1 MCDKIKLDCLKMERL
16 SSWRRVKSHTHTH
29 TKEYTYSAA
38 GVCSLNAG
46 QQSAMNHA
54 CSSCKK
60 KKKKRTSKRGQKKQ
74 ANNWQ
79 HEGLQMYEKMKV
91 QKAEAVIRAQR
102 KHTSS
107 WSVSFLQCT
116 CRLGQLLQVA
126 PSLGLTE
133 LSWPIRGP
141 WQPGD
146 GGHRSPRGLWLAR
159 HLSYRGTH
167 TDVSSTFLWNPE
179 QKCKQLLTS
188 CIKFILL
195 AWPWVIWIAQTRFSF

>member
-29 TKEYTYSAA
+29 TQRNTHTLQL
-38 GVCSLNAG
+38 VCVAWMQDNNLPWIMLAVR
-46 QQSAMNHA
+46 A
-54 CSSCKK
+54 K